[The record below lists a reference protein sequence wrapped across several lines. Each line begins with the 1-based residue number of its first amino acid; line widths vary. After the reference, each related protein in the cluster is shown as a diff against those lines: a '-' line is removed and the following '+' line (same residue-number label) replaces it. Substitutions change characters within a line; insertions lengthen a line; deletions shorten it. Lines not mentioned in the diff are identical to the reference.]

1 MSSLFPPREPAVP
14 EPGDWELNRSRVEM
28 RFIGGC
34 EPTDPEQAGFPS
46 ARQVASL
53 TRLVLRKDKTSKE
66 TVHLITSLEESKASG
81 KDLKKIKRDYWAIES
96 KLHYRLDNVLDE
108 DRSRVRN
115 PNAALVL
122 GMFRRVVVSF
132 AIPWSLEKRKPTNA
146 PRPATSWSISTPTT
160 TAAPSSS
167 SPPRPQPHGKIRKN
181 QPCPA
186 GRKCDL
192 AKVRFGIAAPMS
204 SG

>member
-28 RFIGGC
+28 RFISGC

-132 AIPWSLEKRKPTNA
+132 AIPWSLEKKKTNKRTSTRNFLEHLNADNHRRAFELVTSKAPTA
-146 PRPATSWSISTPTT
+146 W
-160 TAAPSSS
+160 
-167 SPPRPQPHGKIRKN
+167 KN
-181 QPCPA
+181 
-186 GRKCDL
+186 
-192 AKVRFGIAAPMS
+192 
-204 SG
+204 